1 MTRIKLLAISATAAV
16 MILGSS
22 LVIAAQ
28 PATDNGDEVVSSGT
42 STSTE
47 QLGVKDAP
55 RRGGGGA
62 GGGTL
67 KK

>member
-1 MTRIKLLAISATAAV
+1 MNRMKLLALSTITTV

>member
-1 MTRIKLLAISATAAV
+1 MNRMKLLALSTITAV

-28 PATDNGDEVVSSGT
+28 PATDNGDEVASSGT
-42 STSTE
+42 NTE
-47 QLGVKDAP
+47 QLGIEDAP

>member
-1 MTRIKLLAISATAAV
+1 MNRMKLLTLSTITTV

-28 PATDNGDEVVSSGT
+28 PASDNSDEVVSNG
-42 STSTE
+42 TSTE
-47 QLGVKDAP
+47 QLGIQDAP